1 MKMHIKRLLYN
12 NLILIQK
19 VMHMRRTLIFT
30 IFMVSAACGYT
41 QESIDRLFEKY
52 SGSEGFVTLT
62 INGDLLKLF
71 RSFDEDEKQGCL
83 PAKVTEI
90 RILAQ
95 ENDNLEV
102 DNFYKNVMKEIDR
115 SDYEEFMRV
124 KEYHKDMIMLVRS
137 EGRRFR
143 EFLLVAGGADDNVI
157 IQIKGDMTLNEAN
170 RFSGEMKK
178 NCCSTF
184 ISGNN

>member
-1 MKMHIKRLLYN
+1 
-12 NLILIQK
+12 
-19 VMHMRRTLIFT
+19 
-30 IFMVSAACGYT
+30 MVSAACGYT
-41 QESIDRLFEKY
+41 QKSIDRLFEKY

-71 RSFDEDEKQGCL
+71 RSSDEDEKQGCL

-95 ENDNLEV
+95 ENDNPEV
-102 DNFYKNVMKEIDR
+102 DNFYKNVMKEIDS

-137 EGRRFR
+137 EGGRFR
-143 EFLLVAGGADDNVI
+143 EFLMIAGGDDDNVI
-157 IQIKGDMTLNEAN
+157 IQIKGDMTMNEAR

-178 NCCSTF
+178 DCCTSL
-184 ISGNN
+184 ISIRN